1 MSTTIRKM
9 DTQLKT
15 WRDRIE
21 RQAAQDPQRGVP
33 AGVTPTQHF
42 DKLRALHAAALKEFT
57 GFRAADAEA
66 RADLKP
72 RTVKA
77 WNALAAAVKSPR
89 PTT

>member
-15 WRDRIE
+15 WRNRIE
-21 RQAAQDPQRGVP
+21 RLAAQDPQRDVP
-33 AGVTPTQHF
+33 AGVTPDQHF
-42 DKLRALHAAALKEFT
+42 DKLRALHATALTEFT
-57 GFRAADAEA
+57 SFRAADAAA

-77 WNALAAAVKSPR
+77 WNALAAAVKIPK

>member
-1 MSTTIRKM
+1 MNTTIKKM

-21 RQAAQDPQRGVP
+21 RLAAQDPQRGVP
-33 AGVTPTQHF
+33 AGVTPAQHF
-42 DKLRALHAAALKEFT
+42 DKLRALHAAALKEFNS
-57 GFRAADAEA
+57 FRVANAEA

-72 RTVKA
+72 QTVKA
-77 WNALAAAVKSPR
+77 WNALATAVKRPK